1 MKSLFIFYLLIILT
15 NSENISGNDINQCS
29 KINNQDTCI
38 STSLQLQNQQCCFIE
53 GKGCLNITNSYFDIF
68 SNSRLKAIQKEIKG
82 FDYTL
87 KDNFSS
93 DINIINGKC
102 KEGNINWSLEEQTYS
117 EDDKK
122 LLKSDDYCLN
132 YHNKVIQS
140 QTIITKENC
149 LNAKI
154 MSSSEKEG
162 VECAFYEITI
172 ITDGIGEKTIKTC
185 HLLNPDIIDSSLID
199 EGTKEIFK
207 TIVTELSA
215 VKRYSSYKMDIYTSE
230 GDSIRYDS
238 SKNELTEIPKNSS
251 RIIYAYKF
259 LFFIF
264 FILI

>member
-1 MKSLFIFYLLIILT
+1 MKSLFLFYLLIILT

-68 SNSRLKAIQKEIKG
+68 SNSKLKAIQKEIKG
-82 FDYTL
+82 FDDTL

-215 VKRYSSYKMDIYTSE
+215 VKRYSSYKTDIYTSE

-259 LFFIF
+259 LLFIF

>member
-68 SNSRLKAIQKEIKG
+68 SNSKLKAIQKEIKG

-259 LFFIF
+259 LLFIF

>member
-1 MKSLFIFYLLIILT
+1 MKSLFLFYLLIILT
-15 NSENISGNDINQCS
+15 NSENISDNDIDECS

-38 STSLQLQNQQCCFIE
+38 STSPQLQNHQCCFFDGE
-53 GKGCLNITNSYFDIF
+53 RCLMITNSEFGIF
-68 SNSRLKAIQKEIKG
+68 SNSKLKAIQKEIKG
-82 FDYTL
+82 YDYTL
-87 KDNFSS
+87 KDNFFS

-102 KEGNINWSLEEQTYS
+102 KEGNINWSLEDQTYS

-132 YHNKVIQS
+132 YHNKVINS
-140 QTIITKENC
+140 QTITKENC

-207 TIVTELSA
+207 IIVTELSA
-215 VKRYSSYKMDIYTSE
+215 DKRYSSYKMDIYTSE

-238 SKNELTEIPKNSS
+238 SKNELSEIPKNSS

-259 LFFIF
+259 LLFIF